1 MREMVSRSSFSWDQ
15 AGMTRRIA
23 SSVISTWATDF
34 FFVINILV
42 VNIAE
47 PHVRTENGGLYTA
60 PNSCLCRLVASSRHF
75 PGTRFSDSEGMRVLH
90 SHLRSSLF
98 ALCSLLFAL
107 RSSLSAMWKRRIKG
121 HFREKAGFSK
131 GNAIGTFGVR

>member
-23 SSVISTWATDF
+23 SSVISKWTDF
-34 FFVINILV
+34 FFVVNIFVL
-42 VNIAE
+42 NIAE

-60 PNSCLCRLVASSRHF
+60 PNSCLCRQVASSRHF
-75 PGTRFSDSEGMRVLH
+75 PGTRFGDSEGMRVLH

-98 ALCSLLFAL
+98 ARCS
-107 RSSLSAMWKRRIKG
+107 RRC
-121 HFREKAGFSK
+121 RE
-131 GNAIGTFGVR
+131 T